1 MGHSAF
7 PLEWPEGQ
15 PRHNGPRCSSKFRK
29 LGFAACAK
37 DLQAEIDKLGGYN
50 ATLSTAIPLRMDGTP
65 KLRETNGT
73 TVRVDDPG
81 AAVYFTRRHYRGRQ
95 PIEKHYAVA
104 CDQYHSTVENIR
116 ALVHTI
122 EAMRTIDRHGASNL
136 LEQALSGFA
145 ALPPAAE
152 KDPWW
157 RVLGF
162 TARPSLESAKA
173 RYRELAVAN
182 HPDKG
187 GSADRMASI
196 NAAIREA
203 ESEATT

>member
-15 PRHNGPRCSSKFRK
+15 ARHEGPRCSSKFRK
-29 LGFAACAK
+29 LSFSACAK
-37 DLQAEIDKLGGYN
+37 DLQAEIDKLGGYD
-50 ATLSTAIPLRMDGTP
+50 AVLSTAIPLRMDGTP
-65 KLRETNGT
+65 KLRED
-73 TVRVDDPG
+73 VRDPG
-81 AAVYFTRRHYRGRQ
+81 AAVYFSRKRWPKGSRT
-95 PIEKHYAVA
+95 PVVKHYAVA
-104 CDQYHSTVENIR
+104 CDQYHTTVENVR

-152 KDPWW
+152 RDPWW

-162 TARPSLESAKA
+162 TSRPSLESAKA

-182 HPDKG
+182 HPDRG
-187 GSADRMASI
+187 GNPERMASI

-203 ESEATT
+203 ESEAAA

>member
-1 MGHSAF
+1 MH
-7 PLEWPEGQ
+7 
-15 PRHNGPRCSSKFRK
+15 
-29 LGFAACAK
+29 
-37 DLQAEIDKLGGYN
+37 
-50 ATLSTAIPLRMDGTP
+50 
-65 KLRETNGT
+65 
-73 TVRVDDPG
+73 VDDPG
-81 AAVYFTRRHYRGRQ
+81 AAVYFTRRHYRGRT
-95 PIEKHYAVA
+95 PIEKHYSIA
-104 CDQYHSTVENIR
+104 CDQYVSTVENIR
-116 ALVHTI
+116 ALVHTV

-162 TARPSLESAKA
+162 TSRPSLESAKG

-182 HPDKG
+182 HPDRG
-187 GSADRMASI
+187 GDPDRMASI

-203 ESEATT
+203 ELEAPP